1 MPVMTA
7 KADSMPLAAQLSR
20 ELEGEV
26 LFDAFSRGRYSTDAS
41 VYQIQPIGVVVPRS
55 RQDVLATIQIAAE
68 HGVPLLPR
76 GAGTSQCGQT
86 VGEALVVD
94 ASKFLREVRTFRPSE
109 RTISVDPGIV
119 LDELNRFLKPHG
131 LFFPIDVST
140 SSRATIGGMAGNNSV
155 GARSLHYGHMVDN
168 VIGIQAVLADGEL
181 LDCRPQGTVRPDRSN
196 GNGFARPGRH
206 SGNGAVKLDRR
217 NGNGSGNGRLGLLTD
232 RMRQLY
238 ERNADEIDRRFPKVA
253 RNVAGYNIDRLG
265 GANLNLA
272 ELLVGSEGT
281 LAWFQELE
289 LALQPIPE
297 HKVLGI
303 CHFPTF
309 HAAMESVKHIIR
321 LDPAA
326 TELID
331 RTVLDLAADIP
342 AFSST
347 LRTFIRGSPVAVLLV
362 EFAGDNLDEQL
373 RNLDRLEELMGD
385 LGLPGGV
392 LRAESSALQARVWS
406 LRKAALNIVMS
417 MKGDGKPISFVED
430 CAVPLENL
438 ADYTQR
444 LTDVFSRH
452 GTTGTWYAHAG
463 AGCLHVRPI
472 LNLKADS
479 DVANWRS
486 IASAAHE
493 LVREY
498 KGTHSGEHGDGLVRS
513 EFLEPIL
520 GTQIVSAFREV
531 KDSFDPD
538 GRFNPGKIIDPPLM
552 DDRSLLRFS
561 DRYQPLM
568 HKEAL
573 DWSAWGGFY
582 RATEMCNNNGA
593 CRKAKG
599 GVMCPSFRVTQNE
612 KHVTRGRANSLR
624 LALTGQ
630 LPADALTSRELY
642 ETMDLCVG
650 CKACK
655 RECPTGVDV
664 YRMKIEF
671 LSAYRERR
679 GLTWRDRIIA
689 YLPRYAPWAA
699 RFAPLANAATGS
711 PLLSRLR
718 ESAVGLTARR
728 PLPAWRQDTFC
739 GVAGNSAKH
748 GPAAEGASGEGI
760 APGSRVDDGSAAGG
774 ATVEGAAAERGSA
787 AATTANGATGD
798 SAAVDAE
805 VVLLADTFTTYFE
818 RETAVAA
825 VNVLTA
831 AGYRVATPLPADGG
845 RPLCC
850 GRTFLN
856 AGLVEEARAEARRV
870 IETLRPYVGRGVP
883 IVGLEPSCLLT
894 LRDEFAAMLPGEETA
909 QLAGRAM
916 LFEEFLAA
924 ENDAGRLNLP
934 LKALAQK
941 RLLLHGH
948 CHQKAF
954 DQVTSVENVLRLIP
968 GAEVELI
975 ESGCCGMAG
984 SFGYEAEHYETS
996 MKMAE
1001 LDLLPRVRK
1010 ADGNTLI
1017 VADGTSCR
1025 TQINHGTGRD
1035 ALHVA
1040 RVLELALEE
1049 S

>member
-1 MPVMTA
+1 MPLKSA
-7 KADSMPLAAQLSR
+7 KADDTPLAAQLSR
-20 ELEGEV
+20 EIEGEV

-41 VYQIQPIGVVVPRS
+41 VYQIQPIGVVVPRT

-94 ASKFLREVRTFRPSE
+94 ASKFLRKVRTFRPSE
-109 RTISVDPGIV
+109 RTVSVDPGIV

-168 VIGIQAVLADGEL
+168 VIGIQAVLADGTL
-181 LDCRPQGTVRPDRSN
+181 LDCRPQGAPQTE
-196 GNGFARPGRH
+196 
-206 SGNGAVKLDRR
+206 RR
-217 NGNGSGNGRLGLLTD
+217 TGTGRLGSLTE
-232 RMRQLY
+232 RMRTLY
-238 ERNADEIDRRFPKVA
+238 ELNAEEIDRRFPKVA

-265 GANLNLA
+265 REDLNLA

-297 HKVLGI
+297 RKVLGI

-331 RTVLDLAADIP
+331 RTVLELAAEIP
-342 AFSST
+342 AFSAS

-362 EFAGDNLDEQL
+362 EFAGDDLDEQL

-385 LGLPGGV
+385 LGLPGSV
-392 LRAESSALQARVWS
+392 LRAESAALQARVWS

-472 LNLKADS
+472 LNLKADG

-561 DRYQPLM
+561 DRYQPLK

-573 DWSAWGGFY
+573 DWSAWGGLY

-593 CRKAKG
+593 CRKARG

-679 GLTWRDRIIA
+679 GLGLRDRIIA
-689 YLPRYAPWAA
+689 FLPRYAPWAA

-711 PLLSRLR
+711 RLLSGLR
-718 ESAVGLTARR
+718 ESLVGITARR
-728 PLPAWRQDTFC
+728 TLPAWRRDTFR
-739 GVAGNSAKH
+739 GAGGNST
-748 GPAAEGASGEGI
+748 
-760 APGSRVDDGSAAGG
+760 RDD
-774 ATVEGAAAERGSA
+774 AAAERSSA
-787 AATTANGATGD
+787 AATTVNGATGD
-798 SAAVDAE
+798 GAAGDAE

-818 RETAVAA
+818 CETATAA

-831 AGYRVATPLPADGG
+831 AGYRVATPLPAGGG

-870 IETLRPYVGRGVP
+870 IETLRPYVERGVP

-909 QLAGRAM
+909 QLAERAM

-941 RLLLHGH
+941 RMLLHGH

-954 DQVTSVENVLRLIP
+954 DQVSNVESVLRLIP

-1010 ADGNTLI
+1010 ADGDTLI

-1035 ALHVA
+1035 AMHVA
-1040 RVLELALEE
+1040 RVMELALEV

>member
-1 MPVMTA
+1 MPLKSA
-7 KADSMPLAAQLSR
+7 KADDTPLAAQLSR

-41 VYQIQPIGVVVPRS
+41 VYQIQPIGVVVPRT

-109 RTISVDPGIV
+109 RTVSVDPGIV

-181 LDCRPQGTVRPDRSN
+181 LDCHPQGTVRLDRSN
-196 GNGFARPGRH
+196 GNGRARPGARH
-206 SGNGAVKLDRR
+206 SDNGAEQLDRR
-217 NGNGSGNGRLGLLTD
+217 NGNGSGNGRLGVLTD

-281 LAWFQELE
+281 LAWFQEIE

-309 HAAMESVKHIIR
+309 HAAMESVKHLIR

-362 EFAGDNLDEQL
+362 EFAGDDLDEQL

-385 LGLPGGV
+385 LGLPGSV
-392 LRAESSALQARVWS
+392 LRAESAALQARVWS

-472 LNLKADS
+472 LNLKADG

-520 GTQIVSAFREV
+520 GTQIVSAFREI

-538 GRFNPGKIIDPPLM
+538 GRFNPGKIIDPPRM

-561 DRYQPLM
+561 DRYRPLK

-573 DWSAWGGFY
+573 DWSAWGGLY

-630 LPADALTSRELY
+630 LPADALTSKELY

-711 PLLSRLR
+711 RLLSGLR
-718 ESAVGLTARR
+718 ESLVGLTARR
-728 PLPAWRQDTFC
+728 PLPAWRRDTFC
-739 GVAGNSAKH
+739 GVAGNSAKY
-748 GPAAEGASGEGI
+748 GAAE
-760 APGSRVDDGSAAGG
+760 
-774 ATVEGAAAERGSA
+774 
-787 AATTANGATGD
+787 
-798 SAAVDAE
+798 DAE

-818 RETAVAA
+818 SETATAA
-825 VNVLTA
+825 LNVLAA
-831 AGYRVATPLPADGG
+831 AGYRVATPPPADGG
-845 RPLCC
+845 KPLCC

-870 IETLRPYVGRGVP
+870 IETLRPYVERGAP

-894 LRDEFAAMLPGEETA
+894 LRDEFAAMLPGGETA

-934 LKALAQK
+934 LKALAQE

-954 DQVTSVENVLRLIP
+954 DQISSVENVLRLIP

-1010 ADGNTLI
+1010 ADGNSLI

-1025 TQINHGTGRD
+1025 TQIKHGAGRD
-1035 ALHVA
+1035 AMHVA
-1040 RVLELALEE
+1040 RVLELALDYR

>member
-1 MPVMTA
+1 MTMQPKPRNA
-7 KADSMPLAAQLSR
+7 ETSPLADQLSR
-20 ELEGEV
+20 EIEGEV

-55 RQDVLATIQIAAE
+55 RQDVLAAIQIAAE
-68 HGVPLLPR
+68 HGVPILPR

-86 VGEALVVD
+86 VGEALVID
-94 ASKFLREVRTFRPSE
+94 ASKFLREVRSFRPPA

-131 LFFPIDVST
+131 LFFPVDVST
-140 SSRATIGGMAGNNSV
+140 ASRATIGGMTGNNSV

-181 LDCRPQGTVRPDRSN
+181 LDCRPQGTARLGRSNFNGPAQPDRH
-196 GNGFARPGRH
+196 G
-206 SGNGAVKLDRR
+206 GNGAGQHDRR
-217 NGNGSGNGRLGLLTD
+217 NGNGSGSDRLGLLTD

-238 ERNADEIDRRFPKVA
+238 ASHADEIDRRFPKVR
-253 RNVAGYNIDRLG
+253 RNVAGYNINRLG
-265 GANLNLA
+265 REDLNLA
-272 ELLVGSEGT
+272 DLLVGSEGT
-281 LAWFQELE
+281 LAWFQEIE
-289 LALQPIPE
+289 LALQPIPA

-309 HAAMESVKHIIR
+309 HQAMESVRHIVT

-331 RTVLDLAADIP
+331 RTVLELAADIP
-342 AFSST
+342 AFSSS
-347 LRTFIRGSPVAVLLV
+347 LRSFIRGTPVAVLLV
-362 EFAGDNLDEQL
+362 EFAGDDLKELL

-385 LGLPGGV
+385 LGLPGSV
-392 LRAESSALQARVWS
+392 LRAESAALQAKVWS

-438 ADYTQR
+438 ADYTRR
-444 LTDVFSRH
+444 LTEVFSRH

-472 LNLKADS
+472 LNLKADN

-486 IASAAHE
+486 IAAEAHAM
-493 LVREY
+493 VREY

-531 KDSFDPD
+531 KESFDPD
-538 GRFNPGKIIDPPLM
+538 GRFNPGKIIDPPRM
-552 DDRSLLRFS
+552 DERSILRFS
-561 DRYQPLM
+561 DRYQPSQP
-568 HKEAL
+568 KETL
-573 DWSAWGGFY
+573 DWSAWGGLH

-593 CRKAKG
+593 CRKAAG
-599 GVMCPSFRVTQNE
+599 GVMCPSFRVTQDE

-630 LPADALTSRELY
+630 LPADALTSMELY

-689 YLPRYAPWAA
+689 FLPRYAPWAA
-699 RFAPLANAATGS
+699 RFAPLANSVNLGW
-711 PLLSRLR
+711 PGRLLR
-718 ESAVGLTARR
+718 ESVLGFTAKR
-728 PLPAWRQDTFC
+728 PLPVWRRRTF
-739 GVAGNSAKH
+739 GG
-748 GPAAEGASGEGI
+748 
-760 APGSRVDDGSAAGG
+760 AAGG
-774 ATVEGAAAERGSA
+774 AAERAPAG
-787 AATTANGATGD
+787 
-798 SAAVDAE
+798 AE
-805 VVLLADTFTTYFE
+805 VVLLVDTFNTYFE
-818 RETAVAA
+818 PETADAA
-825 VNVLTA
+825 LNVLDA
-831 AGYRVATPLPADGG
+831 SGYRVVTPKPVDGG

-856 AGLVEEARAEARRV
+856 AGLVDEAKKEARRV
-870 IETLRPYVGRGVP
+870 IETLKPYVERGVP
-883 IVGLEPSCLLT
+883 IVGLEPSCLLS
-894 LRDEFAAMLPGEETA
+894 LRDEFAAMLPGGETA
-909 QLAGRAM
+909 ALAGRAM

-924 ENDAGRLNLP
+924 ENKAGRLNLP
-934 LKALAQK
+934 LKALEQTQ
-941 RLLLHGH
+941 LLLHGH

-954 DQVTSVENVLRLIP
+954 DQVSSVESVLRLIP
-968 GAEVELI
+968 GAEVKLI

-1001 LDLLPRVRK
+1001 LDLLPRVRE
-1010 ADGNTLI
+1010 ADGDTLI

-1025 TQINHGTGRD
+1025 TQIMHGAERD

-1040 RVLELALEE
+1040 RVLELALDGP
-1049 S
+1049 

>member
-1 MPVMTA
+1 MPVISA
-7 KADSMPLAAQLSR
+7 KADSALLAAQLSR

-41 VYQIQPIGVVVPRS
+41 VYQIQPIGVVVPRT

-94 ASKFLREVRTFRPSE
+94 ASKFLREIRTFRPSE

-181 LDCRPQGTVRPDRSN
+181 LDCRPRGIVPLDRSN

-206 SGNGAVKLDRR
+206 SGNGTVQLDRR

-265 GANLNLA
+265 GDDLNLA

-331 RTVLDLAADIP
+331 RTVLELAADIP

-347 LRTFIRGSPVAVLLV
+347 LRTFIRGTPVAVLLV
-362 EFAGDNLDEQL
+362 EFAGDDLDEQL

-392 LRAESSALQARVWS
+392 LRAESAELQARVWS

-472 LNLKADS
+472 LNLKAED

-486 IASAAHE
+486 IASEAHE

-561 DRYQPLM
+561 DRYQPLK

-573 DWSAWGGFY
+573 DWSAWGGLY

-624 LALTGQ
+624 LVLTGQ

-679 GLTWRDRIIA
+679 GLGLRDRIIA
-689 YLPRYAPWAA
+689 FLPRYAPWAA

-711 PLLSRLR
+711 RLLSGLR
-718 ESAVGLTARR
+718 ESLVGISARR
-728 PLPAWRQDTFC
+728 TLPAWRRDTFR
-739 GVAGNSAKH
+739 GAGGNSTKA
-748 GPAAEGASGEGI
+748 GA
-760 APGSRVDDGSAAGG
+760 P
-774 ATVEGAAAERGSA
+774 AERSSA
-787 AATTANGATGD
+787 AATAANGATGD
-798 SAAVDAE
+798 GAAGDAE

-818 RETAVAA
+818 CETATAA

-831 AGYRVATPLPADGG
+831 AGYRVATPLPAGGG

-856 AGLVEEARAEARRV
+856 AGLVEEACAEARRM
-870 IETLRPYVGRGVP
+870 IETLRPYVERGVP

-909 QLAGRAM
+909 QLAERAM

-924 ENDAGRLNLP
+924 ENNAGRLNLP

-941 RLLLHGH
+941 RMLLHGH

-954 DQVTSVENVLRLIP
+954 DQVSSVESVLRLIP

-975 ESGCCGMAG
+975 ASGCCGMAG

-1010 ADGNTLI
+1010 ADGDTLI

-1040 RVLELALEE
+1040 RVLELALGK

>member
-1 MPVMTA
+1 M
-7 KADSMPLAAQLSR
+7 
-20 ELEGEV
+20 

-41 VYQIQPIGVVVPRS
+41 VYQIQPIGVVVPRT
-55 RQDVLATIQIAAE
+55 RQDVLAAIQIAAE
-68 HGVPLLPR
+68 HGVPILPR

-86 VGEALVVD
+86 VGEALVID
-94 ASKFLREVRTFRPSE
+94 ASKFLREVRSFQPSA
-109 RTISVDPGIV
+109 RAISVDPGIV

-131 LFFPIDVST
+131 LFFPVDVST

-181 LDCRPQGTVRPDRSN
+181 LDCRPQGAVQPDR
-196 GNGFARPGRH
+196 RD
-206 SGNGAVKLDRR
+206 GNGA
-217 NGNGSGNGRLGLLTD
+217 GSDRLGLLTD
-232 RMRQLY
+232 RMRQLHA
-238 ERNADEIDRRFPKVA
+238 RNADEIERRFPKVR
-253 RNVAGYNIDRLG
+253 RNVAGYNINRLG
-265 GANLNLA
+265 REDLNLA
-272 ELLVGSEGT
+272 DLLVGSEGT
-281 LAWFQELE
+281 LAWFQEIE
-289 LALQPIPE
+289 LALQPIPA

-309 HAAMESVKHIIR
+309 HEAMESVRHIIK

-331 RTVLDLAADIP
+331 RTVLDLAAEIP
-342 AFSST
+342 AFSSSM
-347 LRTFIRGSPVAVLLV
+347 RSFIRGTPVAVLLV
-362 EFAGDNLDEQL
+362 EFAGDDLKEQL

-385 LGLPGGV
+385 LGLPDSV
-392 LRAESSALQARVWS
+392 LRAESAVIQARVWS

-472 LNLKADS
+472 LNLKADD

-486 IASAAHE
+486 IAAEAHE

-520 GTQIVSAFREV
+520 GKQIVCAFREV

-538 GRFNPGKIIDPPLM
+538 GRFNPGKIIDPPRM
-552 DDRSLLRFS
+552 DDRGLLRYS
-561 DRYQPLM
+561 DRYQPLER
-568 HKEAL
+568 KEAL
-573 DWSAWGGFY
+573 DWSAWGGLF

-593 CRKAKG
+593 CRKAKP
-599 GVMCPSFRVTQNE
+599 GVMCPSFRVTQDE

-624 LALTGQ
+624 LALTGG
-630 LPADALTSRELY
+630 LPAESLTSKELY

-671 LSAYRERR
+671 LSAYRERS

-689 YLPRYAPWAA
+689 WLPRYAPWAA
-699 RFAPLANAATGS
+699 RFAPVANSVNLGW
-711 PLLSRLR
+711 PGRLLRKSVL
-718 ESAVGLTARR
+718 GFTAHR
-728 PLPAWRQDTFC
+728 PLPAWRRRTF
-739 GVAGNSAKH
+739 
-748 GPAAEGASGEGI
+748 
-760 APGSRVDDGSAAGG
+760 RG
-774 ATVEGAAAERGSA
+774 ATVQAR
-787 AATTANGATGD
+787 TGP
-798 SAAVDAE
+798 E
-805 VVLLADTFTTYFE
+805 VVLLVDTFNTYFE
-818 RETAVAA
+818 PETANAA
-825 VNVLTA
+825 LNVLNA
-831 AGYRVATPLPADGG
+831 AGYRVVTPEPVRGG

-856 AGLVEEARAEARRV
+856 AGLVDEAKTEARRV
-870 IETLRPYVGRGVP
+870 IETLKPYVERGVP

-894 LRDEFAAMLPGEETA
+894 LRDEFAAMLPGDETA
-909 QLAGRAM
+909 ALAGRAM

-924 ENDAGRLNLP
+924 ESKAGRLNLP
-934 LKALAQK
+934 LKALEQT

-954 DQVTSVENVLRLIP
+954 DQVSSVMEVLRLIP
-968 GAEVELI
+968 GAAVELI

-1010 ADGNTLI
+1010 AERNTLI

-1025 TQINHGTGRD
+1025 TQIRHGADRD
-1035 ALHVA
+1035 AWHVA
-1040 RVLELALEE
+1040 RVLDLALDGP
-1049 S
+1049 

>member
-1 MPVMTA
+1 MPWNAASITMQPKSC
-7 KADSMPLAAQLSR
+7 KADTSPLAAQLSR
-20 ELEGEV
+20 ELDGEI

-55 RQDVLATIQIAAE
+55 RQDVLAAIQIAAE
-68 HGVPLLPR
+68 HGVPVLPR

-86 VGEALVVD
+86 VGEALVID
-94 ASKFLREVRTFRPSE
+94 ASKFLRKVRVFEPSA

-119 LDELNRFLKPHG
+119 LDELNGFLKPHG
-131 LFFPIDVST
+131 LFFPVDVST

-168 VIGIQAVLADGEL
+168 VIAIQAVLADGEL
-181 LDCRPQGTVRPDRSN
+181 LDCRPQGSVRP
-196 GNGFARPGRH
+196 
-206 SGNGAVKLDRR
+206 DRR
-217 NGNGSGNGRLGLLTD
+217 NGNGSGSGRLGILTD
-232 RMRQLY
+232 RMRELY
-238 ERNADEIDRRFPKVA
+238 ARNAEEIERRFPKVP
-253 RNVAGYNIDRLG
+253 RNVAGYNINRLG
-265 GANLNLA
+265 REDLNLA

-289 LALQPIPE
+289 LALQPIPA

-303 CHFPTF
+303 CHFSTF
-309 HAAMESVKHIIR
+309 HAAMESVRHIIR

-331 RTVLDLAADIP
+331 RTVLELAAEIP
-342 AFSST
+342 AFSSSMHS
-347 LRTFIRGSPVAVLLV
+347 FIRGTPVAVLLV
-362 EFAGDNLDEQL
+362 EFAGDDLSEQL

-385 LGLPGGV
+385 LGLPDSV
-392 LRAESSALQARVWS
+392 LRAESAALQARVWS

-438 ADYTQR
+438 AEYTQR

-472 LNLKADS
+472 LNLKADN

-486 IASAAHE
+486 IAAEAHE

-498 KGTHSGEHGDGLVRS
+498 KGSHSGEHGDGLVRS

-538 GRFNPGKIIDPPLM
+538 GRFNPGKIIDPPPM

-561 DRYQPLM
+561 DRYRPLQPR
-568 HKEAL
+568 EAL
-573 DWSAWGGFY
+573 DWSAWGGLL

-593 CRKAKG
+593 CRKAKP
-599 GVMCPSFRVTQNE
+599 GVMCPSFRVTQDE

-624 LALTGQ
+624 LALTGE
-630 LPADALTSRELY
+630 LPAQSLTSKELY

-671 LSAYRERR
+671 LSAYRERW

-689 YLPRYAPWAA
+689 WLPRYAPWAA
-699 RFAPLANAATGS
+699 RFAPVANSVNLGW
-711 PLLSRLR
+711 PGRLLRKSLL
-718 ESAVGLTARR
+718 GFTARR
-728 PLPAWRQDTFC
+728 PLPAWRRRIFRGADERAQE
-739 GVAGNSAKH
+739 
-748 GPAAEGASGEGI
+748 GP
-760 APGSRVDDGSAAGG
+760 
-774 ATVEGAAAERGSA
+774 
-787 AATTANGATGD
+787 
-798 SAAVDAE
+798 E
-805 VVLLADTFTTYFE
+805 VVLLVDTFNTYFE
-818 RETAVAA
+818 PETAKAA
-825 VNVLTA
+825 LSVLNA
-831 AGYRVATPLPADGG
+831 AGYRVVTPRPVRGG

-856 AGLVEEARAEARRV
+856 AGLVDEARTEARRV
-870 IETLRPYVGRGVP
+870 IETLKPYVERGVP

-894 LRDEFAAMLPGEETA
+894 LRDEFCRDA
-909 QLAGRAM
+909 AGRR
-916 LFEEFLAA
+916 
-924 ENDAGRLNLP
+924 D
-934 LKALAQK
+934 
-941 RLLLHGH
+941 
-948 CHQKAF
+948 
-954 DQVTSVENVLRLIP
+954 S
-968 GAEVELI
+968 
-975 ESGCCGMAG
+975 
-984 SFGYEAEHYETS
+984 
-996 MKMAE
+996 
-1001 LDLLPRVRK
+1001 
-1010 ADGNTLI
+1010 
-1017 VADGTSCR
+1017 
-1025 TQINHGTGRD
+1025 GTGRSSD
-1035 ALHVA
+1035 VVRGVSGGREQGRAAESAAEGAGAGAVTAARALSSEG
-1040 RVLELALEE
+1040 L
-1049 S
+1049 

>member
-1 MPVMTA
+1 MRS
-7 KADSMPLAAQLSR
+7 KSHDADSSPLAAQLSR

-41 VYQIQPIGVVVPRS
+41 VYQIQPIGVVVPRT
-55 RQDVLATIQIAAE
+55 RQDVLAAIQIAAE
-68 HGVPLLPR
+68 HGVPILPR

-86 VGEALVVD
+86 VGEALVID
-94 ASKFLREVRTFRPSE
+94 SSKFLREVRSFQPSA
-109 RTISVDPGIV
+109 RAISVDPGIV

-131 LFFPIDVST
+131 LFFPVDVST

-181 LDCRPQGTVRPDRSN
+181 LDCRPQG
-196 GNGFARPGRH
+196 
-206 SGNGAVKLDRR
+206 AVQPDRR
-217 NGNGSGNGRLGLLTD
+217 NGNGAGSDRLGHLTD
-232 RMRQLY
+232 RMRQLHA
-238 ERNADEIDRRFPKVA
+238 RNADEIERRFPKVR
-253 RNVAGYNIDRLG
+253 RNVAGYNINRLG
-265 GANLNLA
+265 RENLNLA
-272 ELLVGSEGT
+272 DLLVGSEGT
-281 LAWFQELE
+281 LAWFQEIE
-289 LALQPIPE
+289 LALQPIPA

-309 HAAMESVKHIIR
+309 HAAMESVRHIIK

-331 RTVLDLAADIP
+331 RTVLDLAAEIP
-342 AFSST
+342 AFSSSM
-347 LRTFIRGSPVAVLLV
+347 RSFIRGTPVAVLLV
-362 EFAGDNLDEQL
+362 EFAGDDLKEQL

-385 LGLPGGV
+385 LGLPDSV
-392 LRAESSALQARVWS
+392 LRAESAVIQARVWS

-472 LNLKADS
+472 LNLKADN

-486 IASAAHE
+486 IAAEAHE

-520 GTQIVSAFREV
+520 GKQIVCAFREV

-538 GRFNPGKIIDPPLM
+538 GRFNPGKIIDPPRM
-552 DDRSLLRFS
+552 DDRGLLRYS
-561 DRYQPLM
+561 DRYQPLER
-568 HKEAL
+568 KEAL
-573 DWSAWGGFY
+573 DWSAWGGLF

-593 CRKAKG
+593 CRKAKP
-599 GVMCPSFRVTQNE
+599 GVMCPSFRVTQDE

-624 LALTGQ
+624 LALTGG
-630 LPADALTSRELY
+630 LPAESLTSKELY

-671 LSAYRERR
+671 LSAYRERS

-689 YLPRYAPWAA
+689 WLPRYAPWAA
-699 RFAPLANAATGS
+699 RFAPVANSVNLGW
-711 PLLSRLR
+711 PGRLLRKSVL
-718 ESAVGLTARR
+718 GFTAHR
-728 PLPAWRQDTFC
+728 PLPAWRRRTF
-739 GVAGNSAKH
+739 
-748 GPAAEGASGEGI
+748 
-760 APGSRVDDGSAAGG
+760 RG
-774 ATVEGAAAERGSA
+774 ATVQAR
-787 AATTANGATGD
+787 TGP
-798 SAAVDAE
+798 E
-805 VVLLADTFTTYFE
+805 VVLLVDTFNTYFE
-818 RETAVAA
+818 PETANAA
-825 VNVLTA
+825 LNVLNA
-831 AGYRVATPLPADGG
+831 AGYRVVTPEPVRGG

-856 AGLVEEARAEARRV
+856 AGLVDEAKTEARRV
-870 IETLRPYVGRGVP
+870 IETLKPYVERGVP

-894 LRDEFAAMLPGEETA
+894 LRDEFAAMLPGDETA
-909 QLAGRAM
+909 ALAGRAM

-924 ENDAGRLNLP
+924 ESKAGRLNLP
-934 LKALAQK
+934 LKALEQT

-954 DQVTSVENVLRLIP
+954 DQVSSVKEVLRLIP
-968 GAEVELI
+968 GAAVELI

-1010 ADGNTLI
+1010 AERNTLI

-1025 TQINHGTGRD
+1025 TQIRHGADRD
-1035 ALHVA
+1035 AWHVA
-1040 RVLELALEE
+1040 RVLDLALDGP
-1049 S
+1049 

>member
-1 MPVMTA
+1 MPLKSVN
-7 KADSMPLAAQLSR
+7 ADSTPLAAQLSR

-41 VYQIQPIGVVVPRS
+41 VYQIQPIGVVVPRT

-168 VIGIQAVLADGEL
+168 VIGIQAVLADGAL
-181 LDCRPQGTVRPDRSN
+181 LDCRPR
-196 GNGFARPGRH
+196 
-206 SGNGAVKLDRR
+206 GAPQSDRR
-217 NGNGSGNGRLGLLTD
+217 NGNGAGSGRLGTLAE
-232 RMRQLY
+232 RMRTLY
-238 ERNADEIDRRFPKVA
+238 EHHAEEIDRRFPKVA

-265 GANLNLA
+265 RDDLNLA

-289 LALQPIPE
+289 LALQPIPA

-331 RTVLDLAADIP
+331 RTVLELAADIP
-342 AFSST
+342 AFSAS

-362 EFAGDNLDEQL
+362 EFAGDDLDEQL

-385 LGLPGGV
+385 LGLPDSV
-392 LRAESSALQARVWS
+392 LRAESAALQARVWS

-561 DRYQPLM
+561 DRYQPL
-568 HKEAL
+568 KRRESL
-573 DWSAWGGFY
+573 DWSAWGGLY

-679 GLTWRDRIIA
+679 GLGWRDRIIA
-689 YLPRYAPWAA
+689 FLPRYAPWAA
-699 RFAPLANAATGS
+699 RFALIANSVNLGWPGRLIRKS
-711 PLLSRLR
+711 LL
-718 ESAVGLTARR
+718 GFTAER
-728 PLPAWRQDTFC
+728 PLPSWRRGIFRGADDPAQ
-739 GVAGNSAKH
+739 AGS
-748 GPAAEGASGEGI
+748 
-760 APGSRVDDGSAAGG
+760 
-774 ATVEGAAAERGSA
+774 
-787 AATTANGATGD
+787 
-798 SAAVDAE
+798 E
-805 VVLLADTFTTYFE
+805 VVLLVDTFNTYFE
-818 RETAVAA
+818 PEPAEAA
-825 VNVLTA
+825 ANVLNA
-831 AGYRVATPLPADGG
+831 AGYRVVTPVPDGGG

-856 AGLVEEARAEARRV
+856 AGMVDEARTEARRV
-870 IETLRPYVGRGVP
+870 IETLRPFVERGVP

-924 ENDAGRLNLP
+924 ENDAGLLNLP

-954 DQVTSVENVLRLIP
+954 DQVSSIEEVLRLIP
-968 GAEVELI
+968 GTEVELI

-984 SFGYEAEHYETS
+984 SFGYETEHYETS

-1001 LDLLPRVRK
+1001 LDLLPRVRE
-1010 ADGNTLI
+1010 ADGDTLI

-1025 TQINHGTGRD
+1025 TQIKHGVGRD

-1040 RVLELALEE
+1040 RVLELALDEPTE
-1049 S
+1049 P

>member
-1 MPVMTA
+1 MPLKTA
-7 KADSMPLAAQLSR
+7 RADTSPLAAQLSR

-41 VYQIQPIGVVVPRS
+41 VYQIQPIGVVVPRT

-109 RTISVDPGIV
+109 RTVSVDPGIV

-168 VIGIQAVLADGEL
+168 VIGIQAVLADGAL

-196 GNGFARPGRH
+196 GNGPTRPGRH
-206 SGNGAVKLDRR
+206 SDNGAEQLGGRS
-217 NGNGSGNGRLGLLTD
+217 GNGSGNGRLGVLTD

-331 RTVLDLAADIP
+331 RTVLELAADIP

-362 EFAGDNLDEQL
+362 EFAGDDLDEQL

-392 LRAESSALQARVWS
+392 LRAESAKLQARVWS

-561 DRYQPLM
+561 DRYQPLK

-573 DWSAWGGFY
+573 DWSAWGGLY

-593 CRKAKG
+593 CRKARG

-679 GLTWRDRIIA
+679 GLGLRDRIIA
-689 YLPRYAPWAA
+689 FLPRYAPWAA

-711 PLLSRLR
+711 RLLSGLR
-718 ESAVGLTARR
+718 ESLVGITARR
-728 PLPAWRQDTFC
+728 TLPAWRRDTFR
-739 GVAGNSAKH
+739 GAGGNSTK
-748 GPAAEGASGEGI
+748 
-760 APGSRVDDGSAAGG
+760 DG
-774 ATVEGAAAERGSA
+774 ATAERRSV
-787 AATTANGATGD
+787 AATAANGATGD
-798 SAAVDAE
+798 GAAADAE
-805 VVLLADTFTTYFE
+805 VLLLADTFTTYFE

-870 IETLRPYVGRGVP
+870 IDTLRPYVERGVP

-909 QLAGRAM
+909 HLAERAM

-934 LKALAQK
+934 LNALAQK

-954 DQVTSVENVLRLIP
+954 DQVSSVEIVLRLIP

-1001 LDLLPRVRK
+1001 LDLLPQVRN

-1025 TQINHGTGRD
+1025 TQISHGTGRD
-1035 ALHVA
+1035 AMHVA

-1049 S
+1049 G